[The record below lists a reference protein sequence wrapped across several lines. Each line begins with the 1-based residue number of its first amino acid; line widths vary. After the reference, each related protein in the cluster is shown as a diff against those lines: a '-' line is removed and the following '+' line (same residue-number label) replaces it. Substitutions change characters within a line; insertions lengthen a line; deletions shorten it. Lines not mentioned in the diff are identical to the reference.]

1 LDQIFDPN
9 LPPHV
14 HDAMCEVD
22 ARMAMNDLVRLLGR
36 AEELAR
42 RTRGNFYLRNP
53 RQFPELRAVLQA
65 RSDYVL

>member
-1 LDQIFDPN
+1 MLASVNLQGIILAQIFDPH

-14 HDAMCEVD
+14 HEAMCGVD

-42 RTRGNFYLRNP
+42 RTRG
-53 RQFPELRAVLQA
+53 
-65 RSDYVL
+65 